1 MATTTDD
8 AGREAALIRA
18 ATLLGSASFARDY
31 CADREAWLG
40 AQYARRRAE
49 AEAYV
54 GVCIARLRAALAA
67 YDDPA

>member
-1 MATTTDD
+1 MSTTTAADD
-8 AGREAALIRA
+8 RKAALIKA
-18 ATLLGSASFARDY
+18 ATLLGSAAFARDY

-40 AQYARRRAE
+40 ARYARRLEE